1 MTKCYLDHEHF
12 NQPNRRLMRVKIS
25 HLTQEDKTKIM
36 DLIHNKDKQQKLL
49 ENPTDPD
56 VKLLDYVFDL
66 TLQQQFLTENL

>member
-1 MTKCYLDHEHF
+1 MSK
-12 NQPNRRLMRVKIS
+12 Q
-25 HLTQEDKTKIM
+25 LTQEDKSKIM

-56 VKLLDYVFDL
+56 VQLLDYVFDL

>member
-1 MTKCYLDHEHF
+1 MK
-12 NQPNRRLMRVKIS
+12 Q

-49 ENPTDPD
+49 DPD
-56 VKLLDYVFDL
+56 VQLLDYVFDL